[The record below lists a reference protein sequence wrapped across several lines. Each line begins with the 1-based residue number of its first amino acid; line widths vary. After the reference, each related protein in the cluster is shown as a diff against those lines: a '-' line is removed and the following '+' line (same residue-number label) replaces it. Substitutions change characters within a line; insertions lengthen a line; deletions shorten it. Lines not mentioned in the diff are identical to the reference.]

1 MGQHLGREQVG
12 HDYHIKMVMLEK
24 LPHGAKHGLVHRI
37 HRGVD
42 RQLPVAVSQLVEKA
56 EKMGSLLG
64 GFDIAVSHQLVKALP
79 CQGVGVQHGDLM
91 TPPLQLLFHRGTCG
105 IVTAAGAAG
114 QNQCVHRSF
123 TSTEVFSSR
132 LVNIRRPIPRQ
143 IREKPV
149 MIAVLWAKSSR
160 AASVQT

>member
-1 MGQHLGREQVG
+1 MGQHLSREQVG
-12 HDYHIKMVMLEK
+12 HDYHIKVVVLEIR
-24 LPHGAKHGLVHRI
+24 PHGGKHCLVGRVHR
-37 HRGVD
+37 RVD
-42 RQLPVAVSQLVEKA
+42 RQLPVAVSQLIEEAK
-56 EKMGSLLG
+56 KMGSLLG
-64 GFDIAVSHQLVKALP
+64 SFDVAISHQLVKALP
-79 CQGVGVQHGDLM
+79 CQGIGVQHGDPM
-91 TPPLQLLFHRGTCG
+91 APPLQLLFHRGTCG